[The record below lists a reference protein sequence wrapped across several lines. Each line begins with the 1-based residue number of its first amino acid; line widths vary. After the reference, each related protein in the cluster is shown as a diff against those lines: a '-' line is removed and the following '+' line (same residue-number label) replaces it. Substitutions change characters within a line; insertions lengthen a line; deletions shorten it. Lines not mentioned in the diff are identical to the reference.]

1 MISIEAM
8 KAFGLMDSIPY
19 MLIFIVESCVIVDC
33 IRALGFIRIT
43 KRDHELNEIYYYYPE
58 GRIAMIDLT
67 KLVHFVM
74 IFLFITLLMN
84 LLFGSNKAFV
94 GIIIVAS
101 VVIALMMIKVHNAQ

>member
-1 MISIEAM
+1 
-8 KAFGLMDSIPY
+8 
-19 MLIFIVESCVIVDC
+19 
-33 IRALGFIRIT
+33 
-43 KRDHELNEIYYYYPE
+43 
-58 GRIAMIDLT
+58 MIDLT

-101 VVIALMMIKVHNAQ
+101 VVIALMMIKVHQCAMRLLENKDKIIEQSSNSLQ